1 MEPQVGQFVKLIFRN
16 GTLMEGIVQQWSKTR
31 SVLKSESSDDI
42 LVILQTEQDL
52 LAYKIVASYIS
63 PKELPHRL
71 NQLEQQ
77 FEETRQQP
85 STDDLRLQSLAQLKV
100 AMIQH
105 EKKMVANQ
113 LKHHLP
119 TQTIGK
125 VQYGNPFSKK

>member
-16 GTLMEGIVQQWSKTR
+16 GTLMEGIIQQWSKTR
-31 SVLKSESSDDI
+31 SVLKSESSEDI

-119 TQTIGK
+119 TQTISK